1 MKLKFLS
8 NDDRG
13 LVSNEAEGKL
23 TILLQ
28 KSHLKM
34 QSSPRSLFGV
44 IHCSASSHA
53 AQVPQFLHM
62 SSGGNMRSK
71 PFKSYRKGL

>member
-1 MKLKFLS
+1 MRMKLKFLR

-28 KSHLKM
+28 KSHLLVLKI
-34 QSSPRSLFGV
+34 S
-44 IHCSASSHA
+44 
-53 AQVPQFLHM
+53 
-62 SSGGNMRSK
+62 N
-71 PFKSYRKGL
+71 